1 MPLMIRNPRAAD
13 LARTLATR
21 RKQTMT
27 DVVIV
32 ALENELKREERP
44 LRERLADIARNL
56 DRLSEGP
63 GREVTK
69 EEMDSL
75 WGHYDLP

>member
-32 ALENELKREERP
+32 ALENELKRDADQRP
-44 LRERLADIARNL
+44 LT
-56 DRLSEGP
+56 DRLKAISDKFLAESEPTGTQ
-63 GREVTK
+63 VTK
-69 EEMDSL
+69 ADLDQM
-75 WGHYDLP
+75 WGHD

>member
-27 DVVIV
+27 NVVIV
-32 ALENELKREERP
+32 ALENELRRDTEQKP
-44 LRERLADIARNL
+44 LAD
-56 DRLSEGP
+56 RLKAISDKFLAESEPTGVQ
-63 GREVTK
+63 VTK
-69 EEMDSL
+69 ADMDRM
-75 WGHYDLP
+75 WGHD

>member
-27 DVVIV
+27 NVVIV
-32 ALENELKREERP
+32 ALENELRRDTEQKP
-44 LRERLADIARNL
+44 LAD
-56 DRLSEGP
+56 RLKAISDQFLAESEPTGTQ
-63 GREVTK
+63 VTK
-69 EEMDSL
+69 ADMDRM
-75 WGHYDLP
+75 WGHD